1 MQEEVKYLSSLSY
14 TRVHR
19 RKNISLEWRKK
30 REAGWLASIDEMR
43 VAQSLS
49 CIFCF
54 SGHTGN

>member
-14 TRVHR
+14 TRVR
-19 RKNISLEWRKK
+19 SISLEWRKK
-30 REAGWLASIDEMR
+30 RGAGWLASIDEMR

-49 CIFCF
+49 CF

>member
-1 MQEEVKYLSSLSY
+1 MQEEVKYPIIIVVYS
-14 TRVHR
+14 VHR
-19 RKNISLEWRKK
+19 RRSISLEWRKK